1 MISVVNEKNICNLLI
16 FSFIYKTYMKKNRE
30 EMKRIVKDA
39 DVDNSVRAQRVQDE
53 TAVCRVSSWWDCHF
67 AKRETSEGSHFYIY

>member
-1 MISVVNEKNICNLLI
+1 
-16 FSFIYKTYMKKNRE
+16 MKKNRE